1 MSDYLYTVA
10 VIATTYVGFS
20 TVFVTFGQALRD
32 TMSKYDLLL
41 VKNILYL
48 GMIVIVGCLL
58 PPLLRLMGAGP
69 GLTFRLPS
77 LLTAVAVLV
86 FCIIYPKARRQAT
99 DRAMPTRVRIDMA
112 LVYAAGVLFLAN
124 AAAVVVPSSLA
135 IHALAVTVLLVAVF
149 LAFPFGLDLLPEEP
163 AKPVEGQGVQ
173 QQDRSEAR
181 SGVRRGESQTSHR

>member
-10 VIATTYVGFS
+10 LVATTYVGFS

-58 PPLLRLMGAGP
+58 PPMLRLLGAGP

-77 LLTAVAVLV
+77 LLTAVAVLA
-86 FCIIYPKARRQAT
+86 FCIIYPTARRKAT
-99 DRAMPTRVRIDMA
+99 DGAMPTRVRIDMA
-112 LVYAAGVLFLAN
+112 LVYAAGLLFLAN
-124 AAAVVVPSSLA
+124 AAGIVVPSSLA
-135 IHALAVTVLLVAVF
+135 VHALAVTVLLVAMF
-149 LAFPFGLDLLPEEP
+149 LAFPFGLDLLPDEP
-163 AKPVEGQGVQ
+163 AKPVQGQGVQ
-173 QQDRSEAR
+173 QAEQS
-181 SGVRRGESQTSHR
+181 SGSRRAEPRASHG